1 MLLVNYRP
9 EYTHSWGNKTY
20 YTQLR
25 LDPLGKQGA
34 QDMLTALVGDSDE
47 VRPLQSM
54 IIERTGGNPFFM
66 EETVQVLLD
75 EGGLVRDGAAVKL
88 TKALSGS

>member
-25 LDPLGKQGA
+25 LDPLGQQGA
-34 QDMLTALVGDSDE
+34 EEMLTALVGDSDE
-47 VRPLQSM
+47 VRPLKAM

-66 EETVQVLLD
+66 EERCRRSSMRAGWCATA
-75 EGGLVRDGAAVKL
+75 RH
-88 TKALSGS
+88 SSSRRS